1 MSRLREFNLLP
12 VLVLALLLAQGAS
25 AGHALPPCTGQL
37 DVQPAPGAGAQLGCT
52 VATDGTVVATGAH
65 QDNAAAPEAG
75 AIYVLQRGG
84 TLRLTAAD
92 AEAGDLLGFA
102 LALEGSTLVAGAP
115 QGNAPG
121 AADSGVVYVFSR
133 PGSSWTTAASQVKLA
148 APNARRNDQF
158 GQAVALSGDRIAVGA
173 PDRTGAGSLSGAV
186 YIFKR
191 SGASWTLE
199 AEIADPDAAPLD
211 GFGFA
216 LALDGDTL
224 AVGAPFADQ
233 PGRGSVGVIH
243 VFVREGTVWV
253 RRARI
258 ADPLGQ
264 NGDELGVSVAL
275 SGTTLVSG
283 ARRADVLGLVD
294 AGAAFVFARADAA
307 GTTWTQRAKLT
318 AVAPGADD
326 LFGSAVAIGGIGGTR
341 IVVGARNHD
350 AGAHNAG
357 AAFVFETLT
366 DPPLVLLGLPP
377 EAGAALGQAVA
388 AFGDSV
394 VLGAHLAD
402 TGGRVDSGALL
413 ACPSPLAGP
422 VCPNTTVTKSDGQ
435 NTVEPGQ
442 AITYRIEVTDAALG
456 ATVLDDFSSI
466 LEAGSWCRGEGCAE
480 QRPAPLADTL
490 INGGAAVYNV
500 RGRVPGTAT
509 NAIENRV
516 RVEAAGCPTREAI
529 DRNQVRDDPVRL
541 PADLFC
547 TKTGPATARTGDE
560 VTFTIAI
567 GNRGERTAQSVVLS
581 DLLPAGLAFVRADS
595 PCTAAGTCALGQIV
609 GGVVR
614 NLRFTYRVTAAGP
627 GTVENVANAF
637 GSAADPTPPDNTCS
651 ASIMIEP
658 PPPPDKADLSVMLA
672 VPAGPLSCGAGFTFQ
687 ATASNLGPAVAKGTF
702 VDITA
707 PGVSGP
713 PSCVAQGSGLRCTLG
728 DLAPGGAQTLSF
740 TGQAPAG
747 TPCDAPPPA
756 ISIQAQTT
764 STTMDPDSNNNS
776 ADETREVS
784 CPPAAPSFAIT
795 KSDGLAAVQPG
806 QQLLYT
812 IVVTNTGACPA
823 TAEVEDL
830 PPLQVE
836 DFRWCRGAGC
846 LPSMPSA
853 LTDAI
858 ELAPGASGVYQV
870 SGQVSP
876 FAAGS
881 ISNTARVLFGE
892 EDESS
897 ATDLDAVV
905 LPLGVTGLCAG
916 IDGPFV
922 GGGVITYTFVL
933 YNGGPFAQQD
943 NPGDEF
949 RLQIPGL
956 NFLNVSASSGNAT
969 LVPAMALWNGAI
981 PVGGQVVITVVAAIP
996 PGTGGL
1002 VFCAQGQLAFDAD
1015 GNGTNESGGVTDDP
1029 DLPGNADPCCFKVL
1043 LNVLPSIPTLA
1054 PWGLAL
1060 FALLLVLGS
1069 LRRLR
1074 RA

>member
-25 AGHALPPCTGQL
+25 AVHALPPCTGQL

-191 SGASWTLE
+191 IGASWTLE

-243 VFVREGTVWV
+243 VFVREGTSWV

-258 ADPLGQ
+258 VEPAGQ

-318 AVAPGADD
+318 ATNPGADD
-326 LFGSAVAIGGIGGTR
+326 LFGSAVAIAGSR

-350 AGAHNAG
+350 AGGHNAG
-357 AAFVFETLT
+357 AGFVFESLT
-366 DPPLVLLGLPP
+366 APPLLLLGTPP
-377 EAGAALGQAVA
+377 EPGAALGQAVA

-394 VLGAHLAD
+394 VFGAHLAD

-413 ACPSPLAGP
+413 ACPSPLTGP
-422 VCPNTTVTKSDGQ
+422 VCPATTVKKDDGTSRV
-435 NTVEPGQ
+435 NRGDT
-442 AITYRIEVTDAALG
+442 ITYRIDVSDAAAG
-456 ATVLDDFSSI
+456 ATVADDFTAI
-466 LEAGSWCRGEGCAE
+466 LEGGVWCRGDGCTDF
-480 QRPAPLADTL
+480 RPGALADTL
-490 INGGAAVYNV
+490 ANGGAAVYRV
-500 RGRVPGTAT
+500 RGRVPQGAGGTLT
-509 NAIENRV
+509 NEVCVTAV
-516 RVEAAGCPTREAI
+516 GCPTVCA
-529 DRNQVRDDPVRL
+529 RDTDTVASDPPPV
-541 PADLFC
+541 ADLFC
-547 TKTGPATARTGDE
+547 TKTGPSSARTGDLITY
-560 VTFTIAI
+560 VVAA
-567 GNRGERTAQSVVLS
+567 GNQGGRAATGVVL
-581 DLLPAGLAFVRADS
+581 DDPALAGLTFVSADP
-595 PCTAAGTCALGQIV
+595 PCAPGGTSCTIGRLD
-609 GGVVR
+609 GGEVR
-614 NLRFTYRVTAAGP
+614 FQRLTYRVTAAGP
-627 GTVENVANAF
+627 TTLENIATAT
-637 GSAADPTPPDNTCS
+637 GSAVDPTPLDNTCRK
-651 ASIMIEP
+651 SIVIEA
-658 PPPPDKADLSVMLA
+658 PPPPDKADLSVVLA

-687 ATASNLGPAVAKGTF
+687 ATVSNLGPAVAKGTF

-747 TPCDAPPPA
+747 TPCGAPPPS
-756 ISIQAQTT
+756 ISIQAQTA

-1029 DLPGNADPCCFKVL
+1029 DLPGNTDPCCFKVL

-1054 PWGLAL
+1054 PTGMIFLI
-1060 FALLLVLGS
+1060 LLLMIGALVRLH
-1069 LRRLR
+1069 RR
-1074 RA
+1074 